1 MSSLDLVSYKTEAR
15 HLMHIHALEGFAH
28 FSIHRAFEGVQR
40 KDSLGGIYKINLL
53 GYALEQRRWGIV

>member
-1 MSSLDLVSYKTEAR
+1 MSSLDLGSYKTEAR
-15 HLMHIHALEGFAH
+15 HLMHIYALEGFAH
-28 FSIHRAFEGVQR
+28 FSIHRALEGVQR